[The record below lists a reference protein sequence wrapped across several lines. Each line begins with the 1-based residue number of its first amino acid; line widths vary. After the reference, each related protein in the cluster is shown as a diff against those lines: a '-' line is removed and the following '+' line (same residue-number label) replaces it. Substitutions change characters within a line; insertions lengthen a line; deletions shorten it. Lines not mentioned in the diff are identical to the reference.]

1 MPVSFY
7 SLRRL
12 PSLAAV
18 IVLVLSTPV
27 AATSKIEWQDH
38 EYALRSGETI
48 HAQLGAMAVPNH
60 RDAARNGGSTT
71 IRFVRL
77 PATNGATGLPIIYLA
92 GGPGSSGID
101 AARGDRWK
109 LFNALRQHGD
119 VILLDQRGVGLS
131 SPPPDCSTPWHFSN
145 DVATTETNMAA
156 SLEAAVAVCAAEWR
170 ARGVDL
176 SIYNI
181 SENAA
186 DVADLAR
193 ALGGRARLVG
203 ISYGTFLAFA
213 VLRDHGDL
221 IDRVVLAGTEGPDHT
236 LKLPLQAD
244 RVFDALSTRAKALKP
259 SEPRSLRDG
268 LTSVLARL
276 AKSPVTV
283 ETKDRSGT
291 STSLVISKYDVQ
303 VVVSFLMATSENRKR
318 IPSLIE
324 DMDRGEFG
332 GMARNVAALRRFLAP
347 LPAMPLAMDA
357 ASPVSQA
364 RQQASKSQAAR
375 SVFGNAVNW
384 PDANFAAA
392 MGVKPLDRR
401 WSASLKSNVPAFF
414 ISGDLDSRT
423 PPANA
428 IAVRK
433 GFKTSVHL
441 ILDGAGHD
449 NDLFL
454 SSPIIIDQIQEFLK
468 GKKLVDQRIVAIP

>member
-1 MPVSFY
+1 
-7 SLRRL
+7 
-12 PSLAAV
+12 
-18 IVLVLSTPV
+18 
-27 AATSKIEWQDH
+27 
-38 EYALRSGETI
+38 
-48 HAQLGAMAVPNH
+48 
-60 RDAARNGGSTT
+60 
-71 IRFVRL
+71 
-77 PATNGATGLPIIYLA
+77 
-92 GGPGSSGID
+92 
-101 AARGDRWK
+101 
-109 LFNALRQHGD
+109 
-119 VILLDQRGVGLS
+119 
-131 SPPPDCSTPWHFSN
+131 
-145 DVATTETNMAA
+145 MAA
-156 SLEAAVAVCAAEWR
+156 SLEGAVAVCAAEWR

-176 SIYNI
+176 SIYNTA
-181 SENAA
+181 ENAA

-244 RVFDALSTRAKALKP
+244 QVFDALSTREKAAKP
-259 SEPRSLRDG
+259 SESRSLRDG

-291 STSLVISKYDVQ
+291 STPLVISKYDVQ
-303 VVVSFLMATSENRKR
+303 IVVSFLMATNENRKR
-318 IPSLIE
+318 IPGLIA
-324 DMDRGEFG
+324 DMDRGDFG
-332 GMARNVAALRRFLAP
+332 GMARNVTALRRFLAP

-357 ASPVSQA
+357 ASPVSGA
-364 RQQASKSQAAR
+364 RQQVAKSQVAR

-392 MGVKPLDRR
+392 MGVKQLDHR

-449 NDLFL
+449 NDLLL